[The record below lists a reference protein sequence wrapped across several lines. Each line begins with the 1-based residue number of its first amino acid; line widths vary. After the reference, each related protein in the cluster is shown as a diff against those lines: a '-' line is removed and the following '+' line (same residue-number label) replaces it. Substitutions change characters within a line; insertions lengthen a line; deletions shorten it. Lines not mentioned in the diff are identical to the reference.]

1 MARKDNTDGKKV
13 VATNR
18 KARQF
23 YEILDVVEA
32 GLQLAGPEVKSLRGG
47 QASLDGCYAR
57 PND

>member
-1 MARKDNTDGKKV
+1 MASKDNTDAKKV

-23 YEILDVVEA
+23 YEILDIVEA

-47 QASLDGCYAR
+47 QASLIGGL
-57 PND
+57 